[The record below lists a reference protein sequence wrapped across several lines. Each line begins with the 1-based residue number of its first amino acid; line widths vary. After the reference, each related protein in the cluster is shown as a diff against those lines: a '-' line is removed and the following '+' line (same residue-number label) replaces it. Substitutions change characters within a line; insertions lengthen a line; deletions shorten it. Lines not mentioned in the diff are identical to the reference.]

1 MTKILSVNAG
11 SSSLKFK
18 LLNMPE
24 ESVIAEGLIERIG
37 GSLDQDDNVT
47 IKFNG
52 EKHKSRQAF
61 KNHEDAINLMLSQF
75 KKFGIVDNFNEIKGI
90 GHRVVA
96 GGEWFNK
103 SVLINDEVLNKIE
116 RLAAYAPLH
125 NPANAMGIRAFSKII
140 PDATEVAVFDTAFHQ
155 TMPKEN
161 YLYAVPYEYYTKYG
175 VRRYGAHGTSHKYVS
190 EQAAKLIGKPL
201 EELKLITLH
210 LGAGA
215 SVTAIKNGRSFD
227 TSMGFSPLAGLV
239 MATRSGDVDVSLIDY
254 VKAKEDI
261 SDQEMLNVLNQK
273 SGLLGVST
281 ISSDMRDLLDVYDT
295 NDHAKLAIDMFVGR
309 VVDYIGQYYFELK
322 GADALVFTAGI
333 GENSVPIRKM
343 IIDRLAFLGIK
354 LDEDANDKHGVET
367 KITTDDSKMA
377 AYVIPTNEE
386 LEIAHDVQNLMK

>member
-201 EELKLITLH
+201 EELKMITLH

-254 VKAKEDI
+254 IKAKEDI

-386 LEIAHDVQNLMK
+386 LEIARDVQNLMK